1 MNFNDAMVAVRA
13 SAAPTVN
20 IPEQWGQG
28 RATFGGMLAAVLFEK
43 VATQVAQDR
52 PIRSVLLSFIA
63 PVAPGAMEVQVKVL
77 REGRGATQVQAT
89 AYQND
94 QACAV
99 LLASFGGD
107 RESMLNV
114 AQERA
119 PAFTAPDEVQAFP
132 FIPGLTPDFTQYF
145 DYRYTLGKM
154 PFMGSEQTTM
164 GGWIKLREDSPQA
177 ISVAAILALIGY
189 SNNETI
195 VIFDRVRENLLGQR
209 RMEILDVVNLSVNQ
223 TLLRSV
229 ITHLT
234 TLLVLSALL
243 IVGGKSVHS
252 FASALA
258 VGVIV
263 ATYSSIYVSTG
274 TAVLLG
280 ISREDLLPPE
290 RSEIDE
296 MP

>member
-13 SAAPTVN
+13 SAALTVN

-119 PAFTAPDEVQAFP
+119 PAFTAPDEVRP
-132 FIPGLTPDFTQYF
+132 FRLSQVSRPTSPSISITATHW
-145 DYRYTLGKM
+145 GKC
-154 PFMGSEQTTM
+154 PLWALSKRQWAVGS
-164 GGWIKLREDSPQA
+164 
-177 ISVAAILALIGY
+177 
-189 SNNETI
+189 
-195 VIFDRVRENLLGQR
+195 
-209 RMEILDVVNLSVNQ
+209 
-223 TLLRSV
+223 
-229 ITHLT
+229 
-234 TLLVLSALL
+234 
-243 IVGGKSVHS
+243 S
-252 FASALA
+252 FARTRRRSFRWRPFWPCWMHGRRQCSAC
-258 VGVIV
+258 
-263 ATYSSIYVSTG
+263 
-274 TAVLLG
+274 
-280 ISREDLLPPE
+280 
-290 RSEIDE
+290 
-296 MP
+296 